1 MPEDQGAVWFAFEAD
16 SWVRRKLA
24 LIGRAEPDSANFQY
38 FVSTVE
44 NVTGHHSP
52 SGLTGA
58 VTSARSLSW
67 LQASDCW
74 AVDSTS
80 IRLRAKGSGMPA
92 STPLTHASMCCR
104 AKGGP
109 KRRLWRKIH
118 IGIDE
123 QTLEIRAV

>member
-67 LQASDCW
+67 LQASDCR

-80 IRLRAKGSGMPA
+80 IKAEGEGEWNARKHSSNTCKHVLPSKGRP
-92 STPLTHASMCCR
+92 
-104 AKGGP
+104 
-109 KRRLWRKIH
+109 
-118 IGIDE
+118 
-123 QTLEIRAV
+123 